1 MADLVKFFRVNEE
14 NGYMSNWWIS
24 EFTLSNMIFN
34 CVEQYMMWR
43 KAMLFGDIQVAN
55 KILMDKNP
63 ANMKKYGRQVENYVD
78 SEWNAIREQVVY
90 EGCLA
95 KFTQNKDLKDK
106 LLSYD
111 EGTVFVECSPYD
123 AIWGIKLSASD
134 SDSDIVSKWRG
145 QNLLGKCIGNVH
157 KWLLTED

>member
-24 EFTLSNMIFN
+24 EFTLSNIIFN

-106 LLSYD
+106 LLSFD
-111 EGTVFVECSPYD
+111 EGTVFVECSPFD

-134 SDSDIVSKWRG
+134 SDSDVVSKWRG
-145 QNLLGKCIGNVH
+145 KNLLGKCIGNVH